1 MKSLKA
7 KIISAAISIACIAT
21 LIGFGMTSFAWFT
34 DNKDTDSNGLTISS
48 IVQQS
53 VDIIDDHFKVYYF
66 NVEQDQ
72 AVEAEDDFI
81 LAPYNMFVP
90 ARNAYNRKFVRMSL
104 RYPGNATGG
113 QKLLLTL
120 TCTGDLFKDD
130 GMTEEEVISNL
141 IQFRFYDNY
150 EGSIRTVGDNVT
162 VQNVYEDCVS
172 VFDKIEQKTTFVS
185 IDSEGVATKSA
196 KVIALTVEMPS
207 LKDKTT
213 QLISDFF
220 MEIDYSETL
229 IEYFKSHG
237 AYNFD
242 LSYFQDGSE
251 VEFRE
256 DIETID
262 LSITE

>member
-34 DNKDTDSNGLTISS
+34 DNKNTDSNGLTISS

-66 NVEQDQ
+66 DIEQDK

-120 TCTGDLFKDD
+120 TCKGDLFKED
-130 GMTEEEVISNL
+130 GHTEEEVISNL
-141 IQFRFYDNY
+141 IQFKFYDNY
-150 EGSIRTVGDNVT
+150 LGVIEKVGGSVNV
-162 VQNVYEDCVS
+162 QDVYEQCVS
-172 VFDKIEQKTTFVS
+172 VFDQIEEKTTFVT
-185 IDSEGVATKSA
+185 IGEDGNAVKEE
-196 KVIALTVEMPS
+196 KVIALTVQMPS
-207 LKDKTT
+207 LEDKSK
-213 QLISDFF
+213 QIVSDFF

-229 IEYFKSHG
+229 IDYFKLHG
-237 AYNFD
+237 AYNFN
-242 LSYFQDGSE
+242 LSYFETGSE
-251 VEFRE
+251 IEFRE

-262 LSITE
+262 LAITE